1 MYVICGKRSVVFAK
15 QQDILLGVIV
25 TEKSIVYF
33 TEKLCAENNR
43 IYYRV
48 SKDYFNVLQTKNWF
62 RPLIGF

>member
-1 MYVICGKRSVVFAK
+1 
-15 QQDILLGVIV
+15 V

-62 RPLIGF
+62 RPLIGPFEL